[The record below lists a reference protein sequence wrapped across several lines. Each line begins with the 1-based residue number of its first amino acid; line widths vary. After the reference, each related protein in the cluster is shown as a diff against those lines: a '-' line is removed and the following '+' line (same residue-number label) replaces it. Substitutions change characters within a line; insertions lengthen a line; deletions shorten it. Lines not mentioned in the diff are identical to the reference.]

1 MKNLIKK
8 SEPILGLGESI
19 IVLAIILGIL
29 GFLIIGQHQEPQAPL
44 LIAFVVLMVYGRL
57 RGFTWDTIIDG
68 MRTGL
73 RAGVDPLVIFLT
85 IGVLIATWIFS
96 GTIPTVMFWGFKI
109 ISIQFFLPTVFL
121 VCTLVGIACG
131 SSFTSVSTMGI
142 AFIGIGT
149 TLHFSPGLT
158 AGAIVSGAFCGS
170 NISPLSGT
178 TNLAAST
185 GEIDIY
191 THIKS
196 LLWTDLPAW
205 FISLIFFTLMGLHPK
220 PASLHT
226 INVMLDQLQNNFWI
240 SPWTML
246 PVILLIILAIFKV
259 PAIPSLGLGALSAVI
274 LGWIHNPNI
283 SINSI
288 TELIMNGFVAHTPNK
303 NINLLLSKGGI
314 SSMLTSL
321 ALIIFALALGGLL
334 IKFNIIGVIITK
346 IEESV
351 KGIVGLTISAAL
363 TCIGVNLLVGE
374 HYLAIILPGESFKE
388 AFDHHNLPR
397 TALTRVLNDAGAAIN
412 AVVPWSVS
420 GVFIAGTLRVNPLD
434 FIPFAIFP
442 FLVTVLCILAGF
454 VNVIKKKAPNKFTF
468 NLTLSPFLKLSFF
481 KYRFNF
487 IYNSFKN

>member
-1 MKNLIKK
+1 
-8 SEPILGLGESI
+8 
-19 IVLAIILGIL
+19 
-29 GFLIIGQHQEPQAPL
+29 
-44 LIAFVVLMVYGRL
+44 MVYGRL

-303 NINLLLSKGGI
+303 NINLLLSKSGI

-351 KGIVGLTISAAL
+351 KGIIGLTISAAL

-388 AFDHHNLPR
+388 AFDHHNVPR

-454 VNVIKKKAPNKFTF
+454 VNVIKKKA
-468 NLTLSPFLKLSFF
+468 
-481 KYRFNF
+481 
-487 IYNSFKN
+487 

>member
-1 MKNLIKK
+1 MKKLIKK
-8 SEPILGLGESI
+8 SVPILGLGESI

-73 RAGVDPLVIFLT
+73 RAGVEPLVIFLT

-454 VNVIKKKAPNKFTF
+454 VNVIKKKA
-468 NLTLSPFLKLSFF
+468 
-481 KYRFNF
+481 
-487 IYNSFKN
+487 

>member
-1 MKNLIKK
+1 MKKLINK
-8 SEPILGLGESI
+8 SEPILSLGESI
-19 IVLAIILGIL
+19 IVLSIILGIL

-158 AGAIVSGAFCGS
+158 AGAIISGAFCGS

-185 GEIDIY
+185 GGIDIY

-220 PASLHT
+220 PASLHA

-288 TELIMNGFVAHTPNK
+288 TKLIMNGFVAHTPNK

-442 FLVTVLCILAGF
+442 FLVTGLCILAGF
-454 VNVIKKKAPNKFTF
+454 VNVIKKKA
-468 NLTLSPFLKLSFF
+468 
-481 KYRFNF
+481 
-487 IYNSFKN
+487 

>member
-1 MKNLIKK
+1 MKKLIKK

-19 IVLAIILGIL
+19 IVLAVILGIL

-397 TALTRVLNDAGAAIN
+397 TTLTRVLNDAGAAIN

-454 VNVIKKKAPNKFTF
+454 VNVIKKKA
-468 NLTLSPFLKLSFF
+468 
-481 KYRFNF
+481 
-487 IYNSFKN
+487 

>member
-1 MKNLIKK
+1 MKKLIKK

-442 FLVTVLCILAGF
+442 FLVTILCILAGF
-454 VNVIKKKAPNKFTF
+454 VNVIKKKA
-468 NLTLSPFLKLSFF
+468 
-481 KYRFNF
+481 
-487 IYNSFKN
+487 

>member
-1 MKNLIKK
+1 MKKLIKK

-19 IVLAIILGIL
+19 IVLAVILGIL

-220 PASLHT
+220 PASLHA

-397 TALTRVLNDAGAAIN
+397 TALTRVLNDAGAVIN

-420 GVFIAGTLRVNPLD
+420 GVFVAGTLQVNPLD

-454 VNVIKKKAPNKFTF
+454 VNVIKKKA
-468 NLTLSPFLKLSFF
+468 
-481 KYRFNF
+481 
-487 IYNSFKN
+487 

>member
-1 MKNLIKK
+1 MKKLINK

-57 RGFTWDTIIDG
+57 SGFTWDTIIDG

-220 PASLHT
+220 PASLHA

-454 VNVIKKKAPNKFTF
+454 VNVIKKKA
-468 NLTLSPFLKLSFF
+468 
-481 KYRFNF
+481 
-487 IYNSFKN
+487 

>member
-1 MKNLIKK
+1 MKKLINK

-19 IVLAIILGIL
+19 IVLSIILGIL

-191 THIKS
+191 THIKL

-220 PASLHT
+220 PASLHA

-288 TELIMNGFVAHTPNK
+288 TKLIMNGFVAHTPNK

-454 VNVIKKKAPNKFTF
+454 VNVVKKKA
-468 NLTLSPFLKLSFF
+468 
-481 KYRFNF
+481 
-487 IYNSFKN
+487 

>member
-1 MKNLIKK
+1 MKKLIKK

-19 IVLAIILGIL
+19 IVLATILGIL

-226 INVMLDQLQNNFWI
+226 INVILDQLQNNFWI

-420 GVFIAGTLRVNPLD
+420 GVFIAGTLRINPLD

-454 VNVIKKKAPNKFTF
+454 VNVIKKKA
-468 NLTLSPFLKLSFF
+468 
-481 KYRFNF
+481 
-487 IYNSFKN
+487 

>member
-1 MKNLIKK
+1 MKKLIKK

-57 RGFTWDTIIDG
+57 RGFTWNTIIDG

-388 AFDHHNLPR
+388 AFDHHNVPR

-454 VNVIKKKAPNKFTF
+454 VNVVKKKA
-468 NLTLSPFLKLSFF
+468 
-481 KYRFNF
+481 
-487 IYNSFKN
+487 

>member
-1 MKNLIKK
+1 MKKLIKK

-44 LIAFVVLMVYGRL
+44 LIAFVILMVYGRL

-96 GTIPTVMFWGFKI
+96 ETIPTVMFWGFKI

-220 PASLHT
+220 PASLHA

-397 TALTRVLNDAGAAIN
+397 PALTRVLNDAGAAIN

-420 GVFIAGTLRVNPLD
+420 GVFIAGTLQVNPLD

-454 VNVIKKKAPNKFTF
+454 VNVIKKKA
-468 NLTLSPFLKLSFF
+468 
-481 KYRFNF
+481 
-487 IYNSFKN
+487 

>member
-1 MKNLIKK
+1 MKKLIKK

-19 IVLAIILGIL
+19 IVLAVILGIL

-220 PASLHT
+220 PASLHA

-288 TELIMNGFVAHTPNK
+288 TELIMNGFIAHTPNK

-388 AFDHHNLPR
+388 AFDHHNRQSFYACLRLPGGR
-397 TALTRVLNDAGAAIN
+397 
-412 AVVPWSVS
+412 S
-420 GVFIAGTLRVNPLD
+420 GRKRI
-434 FIPFAIFP
+434 
-442 FLVTVLCILAGF
+442 
-454 VNVIKKKAPNKFTF
+454 
-468 NLTLSPFLKLSFF
+468 
-481 KYRFNF
+481 
-487 IYNSFKN
+487 

>member
-1 MKNLIKK
+1 MKKLIKK

-19 IVLAIILGIL
+19 IVLAVILGIL

-220 PASLHT
+220 PASLHA

-240 SPWTML
+240 SQWTML

-420 GVFIAGTLRVNPLD
+420 GVFIAGTLQVNPLD

-454 VNVIKKKAPNKFTF
+454 VNVIKKKA
-468 NLTLSPFLKLSFF
+468 
-481 KYRFNF
+481 
-487 IYNSFKN
+487 

>member
-1 MKNLIKK
+1 MKKLIKK

-19 IVLAIILGIL
+19 IVLAVILGIL

-220 PASLHT
+220 PASLHA

-351 KGIVGLTISAAL
+351 KGIIGLTISAAL

-454 VNVIKKKAPNKFTF
+454 VNVVKKKA
-468 NLTLSPFLKLSFF
+468 
-481 KYRFNF
+481 
-487 IYNSFKN
+487 

>member
-1 MKNLIKK
+1 MKKLIKK

-19 IVLAIILGIL
+19 IVLAVILGIL

-205 FISLIFFTLMGLHPK
+205 IISLIFFTLMGLHPK

-420 GVFIAGTLRVNPLD
+420 GVFIAGTLRINPLD

-454 VNVIKKKAPNKFTF
+454 VNVIKKKA
-468 NLTLSPFLKLSFF
+468 
-481 KYRFNF
+481 
-487 IYNSFKN
+487 

>member
-1 MKNLIKK
+1 MKKLIKK

-351 KGIVGLTISAAL
+351 KGIIGLTISAAL

-388 AFDHHNLPR
+388 AFDHHNVPR

-412 AVVPWSVS
+412 AVVP
-420 GVFIAGTLRVNPLD
+420 
-434 FIPFAIFP
+434 
-442 FLVTVLCILAGF
+442 
-454 VNVIKKKAPNKFTF
+454 
-468 NLTLSPFLKLSFF
+468 
-481 KYRFNF
+481 
-487 IYNSFKN
+487 

>member
-1 MKNLIKK
+1 MKKLIKK

-19 IVLAIILGIL
+19 IVLAVILGIL

-220 PASLHT
+220 PASLHA

-412 AVVPWSVS
+412 AVVSWSVS

-454 VNVIKKKAPNKFTF
+454 VNVVKKKA
-468 NLTLSPFLKLSFF
+468 
-481 KYRFNF
+481 
-487 IYNSFKN
+487 

>member
-1 MKNLIKK
+1 MKKLIKK

-226 INVMLDQLQNNFWI
+226 INVILDQLQNNFWI

-420 GVFIAGTLRVNPLD
+420 GVFIAGTLRINPLD

-454 VNVIKKKAPNKFTF
+454 VNVIKKKA
-468 NLTLSPFLKLSFF
+468 
-481 KYRFNF
+481 
-487 IYNSFKN
+487 

>member
-1 MKNLIKK
+1 MKKLIKK

-19 IVLAIILGIL
+19 IVLAVILGIL

-220 PASLHT
+220 PASLHA

-259 PAIPSLGLGALSAVI
+259 PAILSLGLGALSAVI

-420 GVFIAGTLRVNPLD
+420 GVFVAGTLQVNPLD

-454 VNVIKKKAPNKFTF
+454 VNVIKKKA
-468 NLTLSPFLKLSFF
+468 
-481 KYRFNF
+481 
-487 IYNSFKN
+487 

>member
-1 MKNLIKK
+1 MKKLIKK

-220 PASLHT
+220 PASLHA

-351 KGIVGLTISAAL
+351 KGIIGLTISAAL

-454 VNVIKKKAPNKFTF
+454 VNVVKKKA
-468 NLTLSPFLKLSFF
+468 
-481 KYRFNF
+481 
-487 IYNSFKN
+487 

>member
-1 MKNLIKK
+1 MKKLIKK

-220 PASLHT
+220 PASLHA

-246 PVILLIILAIFKV
+246 PVILLIILAIFRV

-397 TALTRVLNDAGAAIN
+397 TALTRVLNDAGAAVN

-454 VNVIKKKAPNKFTF
+454 VNVIKKKA
-468 NLTLSPFLKLSFF
+468 
-481 KYRFNF
+481 
-487 IYNSFKN
+487 

>member
-1 MKNLIKK
+1 MKKLIKK

-19 IVLAIILGIL
+19 IVLAVILGIL
-29 GFLIIGQHQEPQAPL
+29 GFLIIGQYQEPQAPL

-220 PASLHT
+220 PASLHA

-420 GVFIAGTLRVNPLD
+420 GVFVAGTLQVNPLD

-454 VNVIKKKAPNKFTF
+454 VNVIKKKA
-468 NLTLSPFLKLSFF
+468 
-481 KYRFNF
+481 
-487 IYNSFKN
+487 

>member
-1 MKNLIKK
+1 MKKLIKK

-19 IVLAIILGIL
+19 IVLAVILGIL

-44 LIAFVVLMVYGRL
+44 LIAFVVLMVYDRL

-220 PASLHT
+220 PASLHA

-420 GVFIAGTLRVNPLD
+420 GVFVAGTLQVNPLD

-454 VNVIKKKAPNKFTF
+454 VNVIKKKA
-468 NLTLSPFLKLSFF
+468 
-481 KYRFNF
+481 
-487 IYNSFKN
+487 

>member
-1 MKNLIKK
+1 MKKLINK

-131 SSFTSVSTMGI
+131 SSFTSVSTMRI

-220 PASLHT
+220 LASLHA

-454 VNVIKKKAPNKFTF
+454 VNVVKKKA
-468 NLTLSPFLKLSFF
+468 
-481 KYRFNF
+481 
-487 IYNSFKN
+487 

>member
-1 MKNLIKK
+1 MKKLIKK

-19 IVLAIILGIL
+19 IVLAVILGIL

-220 PASLHT
+220 PASLHA

-283 SINSI
+283 YINSI

-420 GVFIAGTLRVNPLD
+420 GVFVAGTLQVNPLD

-454 VNVIKKKAPNKFTF
+454 VNVIKKKA
-468 NLTLSPFLKLSFF
+468 
-481 KYRFNF
+481 
-487 IYNSFKN
+487 

>member
-1 MKNLIKK
+1 MKKLIKK

-288 TELIMNGFVAHTPNK
+288 TELIMDGFVAHTPNK

-388 AFDHHNLPR
+388 AFDHHNVPR

-454 VNVIKKKAPNKFTF
+454 VNVIKKKA
-468 NLTLSPFLKLSFF
+468 
-481 KYRFNF
+481 
-487 IYNSFKN
+487 

>member
-1 MKNLIKK
+1 MKKLIKK

-19 IVLAIILGIL
+19 IVLAVILGIL
-29 GFLIIGQHQEPQAPL
+29 GFLIIGQHQEPQTPL

-220 PASLHT
+220 PASLHA

-420 GVFIAGTLRVNPLD
+420 GVFVAGTLQVNPLD

-454 VNVIKKKAPNKFTF
+454 VNVIKKKA
-468 NLTLSPFLKLSFF
+468 
-481 KYRFNF
+481 
-487 IYNSFKN
+487 

>member
-1 MKNLIKK
+1 MKKLINK

-220 PASLHT
+220 PASLHA

-442 FLVTVLCILAGF
+442 FLVTVLCILEGF
-454 VNVIKKKAPNKFTF
+454 VNVVKKKA
-468 NLTLSPFLKLSFF
+468 
-481 KYRFNF
+481 
-487 IYNSFKN
+487 

>member
-1 MKNLIKK
+1 MKKLIKK

-220 PASLHT
+220 PASLHA

-397 TALTRVLNDAGAAIN
+397 TALTRILNDAGAAIN

-454 VNVIKKKAPNKFTF
+454 VNVIKKKA
-468 NLTLSPFLKLSFF
+468 
-481 KYRFNF
+481 
-487 IYNSFKN
+487 

>member
-1 MKNLIKK
+1 MKKLIKK

-19 IVLAIILGIL
+19 IVLAVILGIL

-220 PASLHT
+220 PASLHA

-420 GVFIAGTLRVNPLD
+420 GVFIAGTLQVNPLD

-454 VNVIKKKAPNKFTF
+454 VNVVKKKA
-468 NLTLSPFLKLSFF
+468 
-481 KYRFNF
+481 
-487 IYNSFKN
+487 

>member
-1 MKNLIKK
+1 MKKLIKK

-19 IVLAIILGIL
+19 IVLAVILGIL

-220 PASLHT
+220 PASLHA

-420 GVFIAGTLRVNPLD
+420 GVFIAGTLRINPLD

-454 VNVIKKKAPNKFTF
+454 VNVIKKKA
-468 NLTLSPFLKLSFF
+468 
-481 KYRFNF
+481 
-487 IYNSFKN
+487 

>member
-1 MKNLIKK
+1 MKKLIKK

-246 PVILLIILAIFKV
+246 PVILLIILAIFRV

-454 VNVIKKKAPNKFTF
+454 VNVIKKKA
-468 NLTLSPFLKLSFF
+468 
-481 KYRFNF
+481 
-487 IYNSFKN
+487 

>member
-1 MKNLIKK
+1 MKKLIKK

-96 GTIPTVMFWGFKI
+96 GTIPTIMFWGFKI

-454 VNVIKKKAPNKFTF
+454 VNVIKKKA
-468 NLTLSPFLKLSFF
+468 
-481 KYRFNF
+481 
-487 IYNSFKN
+487 

>member
-1 MKNLIKK
+1 MKKLIKK

-19 IVLAIILGIL
+19 IVLAVILGIL

-220 PASLHT
+220 PASLHA

-240 SPWTML
+240 SQWTML

-288 TELIMNGFVAHTPNK
+288 TELIMNGFIAHTPNK

-420 GVFIAGTLRVNPLD
+420 GVFIAGTLQVNPLD

-454 VNVIKKKAPNKFTF
+454 VNVIKKKA
-468 NLTLSPFLKLSFF
+468 
-481 KYRFNF
+481 
-487 IYNSFKN
+487 

>member
-1 MKNLIKK
+1 MKKLIKK

-226 INVMLDQLQNNFWI
+226 INIMLDQLQNNFWI

-442 FLVTVLCILAGF
+442 FLVAVLCILAGF
-454 VNVIKKKAPNKFTF
+454 VNVIKKKA
-468 NLTLSPFLKLSFF
+468 
-481 KYRFNF
+481 
-487 IYNSFKN
+487 

>member
-1 MKNLIKK
+1 MKKLINK

-19 IVLAIILGIL
+19 IVLSIILGIL

-131 SSFTSVSTMGI
+131 SSFTSVSTMEI

-220 PASLHT
+220 PASLHA

-288 TELIMNGFVAHTPNK
+288 TELTMNGFVAHTPNK

-454 VNVIKKKAPNKFTF
+454 VNVIKKKA
-468 NLTLSPFLKLSFF
+468 
-481 KYRFNF
+481 
-487 IYNSFKN
+487 

>member
-1 MKNLIKK
+1 MKKLIKK

-19 IVLAIILGIL
+19 IVLAVILGIL

-454 VNVIKKKAPNKFTF
+454 VNVVKKKA
-468 NLTLSPFLKLSFF
+468 
-481 KYRFNF
+481 
-487 IYNSFKN
+487 

>member
-1 MKNLIKK
+1 MKKLINK

-19 IVLAIILGIL
+19 IVLSIILGIL

-388 AFDHHNLPR
+388 AFDHHNVPR

-454 VNVIKKKAPNKFTF
+454 VNVVKKKA
-468 NLTLSPFLKLSFF
+468 
-481 KYRFNF
+481 
-487 IYNSFKN
+487 